1 MVGEL
6 LCADP
11 VCRTI
16 AGIPVSLLPS
26 RLRIVVQPAGTQ
38 MGEDPFVAAFHP
50 DIVAALVV
58 KGQQDDTLVV
68 TRHLAAT
75 WPVPAARLWDDAL
88 DALGFEPPNVQGFQL
103 SITNAPAYAIN
114 GQGWPGAAHMFR
126 LDRAIG
132 RPLPHGALMV
142 LTTDNAFVTLPLESN
157 ATLRATAALWELN
170 GALARDTPRAL
181 PPRLLWVRGWTVHD
195 LGAGVAD
202 GQFSFDL
209 PADLR
214 TVLAGLP

>member
-16 AGIPVSLLPS
+16 AGIPTSVLRS
-26 RLRIVVQPAGTQ
+26 RLRIVVQPAGTP
-38 MGEDPFVAAFHP
+38 MGQDPFVAAFHP
-50 DIVAALVV
+50 DLVAALVV
-58 KGQQDDTLVV
+58 KGQRDETLVV
-68 TRHLAAT
+68 TRHLAGT
-75 WPVPAARLWDDAL
+75 WPVPPARLWDDAL
-88 DALGFEPPNVQGFQL
+88 DALGVEPLNVQGFQL
-103 SITNAPAYAIN
+103 STANAPAYAIN

-132 RPLPHGALMV
+132 RPLPHGALVV

-181 PPRLLWVRGWTVHD
+181 PARLLWVRGWTVHD

-202 GQFSFDL
+202 GKFSFDL
-209 PADLR
+209 PQDLR
-214 TVLAGLP
+214 AVLAALP

>member
-16 AGIPVSLLPS
+16 AGIPTSVLRS
-26 RLRIVVQPAGTQ
+26 RLRIVVQPAGTP
-38 MGEDPFVAAFHP
+38 MGQDPFVAAFHP
-50 DIVAALVV
+50 DLAAALV
-58 KGQQDDTLVV
+58 
-68 TRHLAAT
+68 
-75 WPVPAARLWDDAL
+75 
-88 DALGFEPPNVQGFQL
+88 
-103 SITNAPAYAIN
+103 
-114 GQGWPGAAHMFR
+114 
-126 LDRAIG
+126 
-132 RPLPHGALMV
+132 V

-181 PPRLLWVRGWTVHD
+181 PARLLWVRGWTVHD

-202 GQFSFDL
+202 GKFSFDL
-209 PADLR
+209 PQDLR
-214 TVLAGLP
+214 AVLAALP